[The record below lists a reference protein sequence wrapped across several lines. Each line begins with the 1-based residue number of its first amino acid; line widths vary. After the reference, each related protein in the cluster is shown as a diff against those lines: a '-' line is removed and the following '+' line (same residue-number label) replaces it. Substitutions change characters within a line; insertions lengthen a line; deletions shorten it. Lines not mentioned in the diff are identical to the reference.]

1 MAMFW
6 STSAFWFVIVVA
18 LLVLGLTIAQ
28 SVKDGDS
35 AARSTSIAV
44 LSVFL
49 IVSFIFNFGKLRND
63 KSWKAEAISD
73 ITGGEY
79 VEERLYYDVEFMG
92 GKASVFNYSDARW
105 YADMGNGSMIS
116 YNRIRNERLCRM
128 CDQFKE
134 GSVRDSIYVYRV
146 QKDEPRWWN
155 SGPVLFFSK
164 HPDIFLQGSQRMEL

>member
-6 STSAFWFVIVVA
+6 STSAFWSTIVVG
-18 LLVLGLTIAQ
+18 LLVFALTLAQ
-28 SVKDGDS
+28 SAKNGENNTRTLAMV
-35 AARSTSIAV
+35 V
-44 LSVFL
+44 LGVSMTMMF
-49 IVSFIFNFGKLRND
+49 IVNFGND
-63 KSWKAEAISD
+63 HDQKTWKAEAISD